1 MGDAA
6 RIDRP
11 GYPPIADYGFISDCH
26 SAALVSSA
34 GAIDWCCLPRFDSP
48 SVFGRL
54 LDWNEGGYCCI
65 SPTEEPTVSRRYLDH
80 SLVLETTFV
89 TASGRARLLDFF
101 SMRTG
106 GRSKPHRQLVRVI
119 EGIDGRVELGIVIS
133 PRFDYGSIRPWIRQD
148 VDGLFAAIGG
158 AAGLVIWTDAQVGVA
173 GLHDL
178 EGTVVVATGERARL
192 SLQFAQPELLDRPVS
207 SHPTAEKLDA
217 RLDETVAWWRAWAR
231 QCRTLNDPRREE
243 ALRSALVL
251 KGLTHAP
258 TGAIVAAPTTSLPE
272 TPGGERNWDYRF
284 SWIRDSAFTLRSL
297 HELGFVKE
305 ASGFARFVER
315 SAAGSVDELQIMYG
329 CGGEHRL
336 TEMSLELHGFR
347 GSRPVRIGNAA
358 YKQSQHDV
366 YGVMLEVAATRHG
379 RGEQITQHYWS
390 FLTQLVERA
399 AEVWRKPDQSIW
411 EVRSA
416 PLHFVQSKVMCWV
429 AVDRGIRL
437 AERAHL
443 PCDLEA
449 WQVARSEIR
458 DAVEAEGY
466 DPERGVFV
474 RAFGSRDLDAALL
487 LLPEYGFVDWRDER
501 MVRTTDA
508 IMAELDRDGL
518 LLRYTAHD
526 GLDGTEGRFLCCS
539 FWLVECLARQGRLD
553 EARAVFERT
562 SAAANDL
569 GLFSEE
575 LDVTTGEMLGNF
587 PQGLSH
593 LAHIQAALALAE
605 SE

>member
-6 RIDRP
+6 RLDRRA
-11 GYPPIADYGFISDCH
+11 YPPIADYGFISDCH
-26 SAALVSSA
+26 CAALVSRA

-54 LDWNEGGYCCI
+54 LDWDKGGFCRI
-65 SPTEEPTVSRRYLDH
+65 SPTEKLTVTRRYLDRT
-80 SLVLETTFV
+80 LVLETMFA

-101 SMRTG
+101 AMRPG

-119 EGIDGRVELGIVIS
+119 EGVEGRVELGITIS
-133 PRFDYGSIRPWIRQD
+133 PRFDYGSIRPWIRREE
-148 VDGLFAAIGG
+148 DGLFAAIGG
-158 AAGLVIWTDAQVGVA
+158 AAGLVIWTDAEVGLA

-178 EGTVVVATGERARL
+178 EGTVVVAAGERARL
-192 SLQFAQPELLDRPVS
+192 SLQFVPPELLDGPAPSR
-207 SHPTAEKLDA
+207 PTAEEVDA
-217 RLDETVAWWRAWAR
+217 RLDGTVAWWRAWAR
-231 QCRTLNDPRREE
+231 QCKAKGPRIEE

-258 TGAIVAAPTTSLPE
+258 TGAIVAASTTSLPE
-272 TPGGERNWDYRF
+272 TPGGERNWDYRY
-284 SWIRDSAFTLRSL
+284 SWIRDSAFTLRAL

-329 CGGEHRL
+329 CSGEHRL
-336 TEMSLELHGFR
+336 TEMSLELDGYR

-358 YKQSQHDV
+358 YTQSQHDV
-366 YGVMLEVAATRHG
+366 YGVMLEVAAARHG
-379 RGEQITQHYWS
+379 RGEHITPHYWS
-390 FLTQLVERA
+390 FLSQLVGRA
-399 AEVWRKPDQSIW
+399 AEVWKKPDQSIW
-411 EVRSA
+411 EVRSE

-429 AVDRGIRL
+429 AVDRGIEL

-449 WQVARSEIR
+449 WKVARSEIR
-458 DAVEAEGY
+458 EAVETEGY

-474 RAFGSRDLDAALL
+474 RAFGSRDMDAALL
-487 LLPEYGFVDWRDER
+487 LLPEYGFVEWRDER

-508 IMAELDRDGL
+508 IRAELESNGL
-518 LLRYTAHD
+518 LLRYVVHD
-526 GLDGTEGRFLCCS
+526 GLEGTEGRFLCCS
-539 FWLVECLARQGRLD
+539 FWLVECLARQGRID
-553 EARAVFERT
+553 EARAVFERA
-562 SAAANDL
+562 SAGGNDL
-569 GLFSEE
+569 GLLSEE
-575 LDVTTGEMLGNF
+575 LDVSTGEMLGNF

-593 LAHIQAALALAE
+593 LAHIQAALALAANE
-605 SE
+605 